1 MERKVW
7 QLKNERWKVERNFSG
22 DTIHMPNNYFSFIG
36 LTYVNLWIYSL
47 EVDTLHEASSS
58 ALEQS
63 GMPSHT

>member
-1 MERKVW
+1 MKDGKWKETSLEM
-7 QLKNERWKVERNFSG
+7 QL
-22 DTIHMPNNYFSFIG
+22 ICQIISFNG